1 MSIRKP
7 RGRASNAA
15 RDRGHHGGDAQLDIV
30 TRRSVV
36 RRDNALVTAI
46 RLLDSAQEALSR
58 DDTEARQYIAKAT
71 AVIRAERESENT
83 EAHAKTARPDHGC
96 LAPSQLSRV
105 IDFVDA
111 NLGRTVRT
119 RDLAASAR
127 LSASYFSQTFRAS
140 VGQSP
145 HAFVM
150 RRRVER
156 AQELMLATDKPLSE
170 IALDCGL
177 ADQPHLTR
185 LFRRIVGTSPAAW
198 RRLRSATGEPG

>member
-1 MSIRKP
+1 MSIRKI
-7 RGRASNAA
+7 RGRGATVRGRVDDAA
-15 RDRGHHGGDAQLDIV
+15 PDTA
-30 TRRSVV
+30 TRKNLL
-36 RRDNALVTAI
+36 RRDKALVAAS
-46 RLLDSAQEALSR
+46 RLLESAQEALSR
-58 DDTEARQYIAKAT
+58 DDTEAREYIEKAM
-71 AVIRAERESENT
+71 AVIRAERESKNA
-83 EAHAKTARPDHGC
+83 EARAKTARLDHGC

-156 AQELMLATDKPLSE
+156 AQELMLGTNKPLSE

-198 RRLRSATGEPG
+198 RRHWSATGEPS

>member
-1 MSIRKP
+1 MSIRKT
-7 RGRASNAA
+7 RGRGTAVRNRVDDAA
-15 RDRGHHGGDAQLDIV
+15 PDTA
-30 TRRSVV
+30 TRKNLL
-36 RRDNALVTAI
+36 RRDKALVDAS
-46 RLLDSAQEALSR
+46 RLLESAQEALSR
-58 DDTEARQYIAKAT
+58 DDTEARQYIEKAMS
-71 AVIRAERESENT
+71 VIRAEREAKNA
-83 EAHAKTARPDHGC
+83 EARARAPRLDHGC

-105 IDFVDA
+105 IEFVDA

-156 AQELMLATDKPLSE
+156 AQELMLGTDKPLSE

-198 RRLRSATGEPG
+198 RRLWSATESR

>member
-1 MSIRKP
+1 MS
-7 RGRASNAA
+7 AA
-15 RDRGHHGGDAQLDIV
+15 RDRSRVEDTASDRA
-30 TRRSVV
+30 TRKNLL
-36 RRDNALVTAI
+36 RRDNALVAAI
-46 RLLDSAQEALSR
+46 RLLESAQAALSPH
-58 DDTEARQYIAKAT
+58 DTEARQYIARAT
-71 AVIRAERESENT
+71 AVIEAERETKNAAT
-83 EAHAKTARPDHGC
+83 RAKVTRPDHGC

-105 IDFVDA
+105 IEFVDA
-111 NLGRTVRT
+111 NLGHTVRT

-198 RRLRSATGEPG
+198 RRLWSTSVDRG